1 MSEERPEMSVILCA
15 YNPPGPKE
23 IFLAIKS
30 ILKQTFRDFEFII
43 YDDGSDAEI
52 AAAADKIKGLDP
64 RIRTIKGEENHGL
77 AFSLNTCIALSK
89 GRYIARMDADDISLP
104 ERLELQLDFLIRNN
118 LDLIGGL
125 VQIMD
130 EKGNDMY
137 MVSRTPSSPEKVRR
151 LSRLG
156 DCLAHPTWLG
166 KREVFVTLDGYRDLP
181 CAADYDLQ
189 LRALMKGYRLSNL
202 QAPVLRY
209 RRTSSGISQRNLY
222 RQYLTMC
229 VLAEM
234 YRSNTELS
242 VEEILSRVDDR
253 YSEPVAAR
261 YTKAET
267 CFFKALSDA
276 SDRNIPA
283 FLFNAVQIP
292 FLSLRYCDKAIRFL
306 LLFLFS

>member
-1 MSEERPEMSVILCA
+1 MISVLMTTYREPLEILRASVESILSQTYRDLEFIVILDDPDNQPA
-15 YNPPGPKE
+15 KDLLFSLAEPDPRLKIE
-23 IFLAIKS
+23 INAS
-30 ILKQTFRDFEFII
+30 NLKQR
-43 YDDGSDAEI
+43 
-52 AAAADKIKGLDP
+52 K
-64 RIRTIKGEENHGL
+64 
-77 AFSLNTCIALSK
+77 SLNRALELAT
-89 GRYIARMDADDISLP
+89 GEYIARMDADDISLP

>member
-1 MSEERPEMSVILCA
+1 MISVLMTTYREPLEILRASVESILSQTYRDLEFIVILDDPDNQPA
-15 YNPPGPKE
+15 KDLLFSLAETDPRLKIE
-23 IFLAIKS
+23 INAS
-30 ILKQTFRDFEFII
+30 NLKQR
-43 YDDGSDAEI
+43 
-52 AAAADKIKGLDP
+52 K
-64 RIRTIKGEENHGL
+64 
-77 AFSLNTCIALSK
+77 SLNRALELAT
-89 GRYIARMDADDISLP
+89 GEYIARMDADDISLP

>member
-1 MSEERPEMSVILCA
+1 MISVLMTTYREPLEILRASVESILSQTYRDLEFIVILDDPDNKPA
-15 YNPPGPKE
+15 KDLLFSFAETDPRLKIE
-23 IFLAIKS
+23 INAS
-30 ILKQTFRDFEFII
+30 NLKQR
-43 YDDGSDAEI
+43 
-52 AAAADKIKGLDP
+52 K
-64 RIRTIKGEENHGL
+64 
-77 AFSLNTCIALSK
+77 SLNRALELAT
-89 GRYIARMDADDISLP
+89 GEYVARMDADDISLP
-104 ERLELQLDFLIRNN
+104 ERLELQLDFLTRNN

-130 EKGNDMY
+130 EDGNDMY

-166 KREVFVTLDGYRDLP
+166 KREVFLALDGYRDLP

-202 QAPVLRY
+202 QRPVLRY
-209 RRTSSGISQRNLY
+209 RRTSSGVSQRNLY

-242 VEEILSRVDDR
+242 VDEILSRVDER

-276 SDRNIPA
+276 SDRNIPG
-283 FLFNAVQIP
+283 FLLNAVQIP

-306 LLFLFS
+306 LLYLFS

>member
-1 MSEERPEMSVILCA
+1 MISVLMTTYREPLEILRTSVESILSQTYRDLEFIVILDDPDNQPA
-15 YNPPGPKE
+15 KDLLFSLAETDPRLKIE
-23 IFLAIKS
+23 INAS
-30 ILKQTFRDFEFII
+30 NLKQR
-43 YDDGSDAEI
+43 
-52 AAAADKIKGLDP
+52 K
-64 RIRTIKGEENHGL
+64 
-77 AFSLNTCIALSK
+77 SLNRALELAT
-89 GRYIARMDADDISLP
+89 GEYIARMDADDISLP